1 MAERHGLAKKAVDFY
16 DKHYLRI
23 LIFPAL
29 MLLLAIGVILFHY
42 AKTGNF
48 IETDVSLKGGIT
60 LTLLNE
66 PNLGNAELNE
76 FLLREFPKAD
86 ITVRTLSEA
95 GRQKGLIVDA
105 TDISQDELVA
115 GIKEKIPSLT
125 RDDYTAEVIGSSLGA
140 SFFRETIYA
149 VLIAFLFMAVVV
161 FLYFKI
167 PVPSLAVVLAAF
179 SDMVCTWAVMVLFDI
194 KLSTAGVAALLMLI
208 GYSVDTDILLT
219 SRVLKRKDQSILDAT
234 LGAMRTGMTM
244 SIAAIASVLVAY
256 FFTSSHVIKQIM
268 IILFIGLI
276 FDILNTWLQNAAIL
290 RWYLERKEAKRK
302 EKG

>member
-1 MAERHGLAKKAVDFY
+1 MDFY

>member
-1 MAERHGLAKKAVDFY
+1 MTHQGIFGKILNFY

-23 LIFPAL
+23 LLIPAL
-29 MLLLAIGVILFHY
+29 ILLIAIGVILFHY

-48 IETDVSLKGGIT
+48 IETDVSLKGGLT
-60 LTLLNE
+60 LTILNE
-66 PNLGNAELNE
+66 PNLKNTELNS
-76 FLLREFPKAD
+76 FLLQKFPKAD
-86 ITVRTLSEA
+86 LNVRTLSEA
-95 GRQKGLIVDA
+95 GKQKGLIVDA
-105 TDISQDELVA
+105 TDIQQENLVEA
-115 GIKEKIPSLT
+115 VKEKIPLLT
-125 RDDYTAEVIGSSLGA
+125 KDDYTVEVIGSSLGA

-167 PVPSLAVVLAAF
+167 PVPSFAVVLAAF
-179 SDMVCTWAVMVLFDI
+179 SDMICTWAVLVLFNI

-219 SRVLKRKDQSILDAT
+219 SRVLKRKDQSILEAT
-234 LGAMRTGMTM
+234 LGALRTGMTM
-244 SIAAIASVLVAY
+244 SIAALASVLVAY
-256 FFTSSHVIKQIM
+256 FYTSSHVIKQIM

-290 RWYLERKEAKRK
+290 RWYLEKK
-302 EKG
+302 KGQK